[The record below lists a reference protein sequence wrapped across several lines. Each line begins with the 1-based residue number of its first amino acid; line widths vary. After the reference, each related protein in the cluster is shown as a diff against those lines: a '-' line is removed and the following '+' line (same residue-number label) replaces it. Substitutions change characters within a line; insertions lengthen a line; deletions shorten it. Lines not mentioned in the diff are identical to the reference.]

1 MAAAPVIG
9 ILLAAGFSRRFG
21 SNKLLQRLPDGPLVA
36 QAAAR
41 ALQSAL
47 PGALAVIRP
56 GVPELAQTLREA
68 GLQVSVCEEAIEG
81 MGASLAH
88 ALRTLADRPAT
99 GYVVALADMPFVKPD
114 TFRTVAACLQTA
126 ARPLAPGWRG
136 ERGHPVGLPARYRD
150 ELAQLRGDQGAR
162 EIIARDG
169 IDLIDVD
176 DPGVVRDIDQPAD
189 LPGITQHG

>member
-21 SNKLLQRLPDGPLVA
+21 SNKLLQRLPDGQLVA

-114 TFRTVAACLQTA
+114 TFRTVAACLLTCSRRL
-126 ARPLAPGWRG
+126 ARVW
-136 ERGHPVGLPARYRD
+136 
-150 ELAQLRGDQGAR
+150 
-162 EIIARDG
+162 
-169 IDLIDVD
+169 
-176 DPGVVRDIDQPAD
+176 
-189 LPGITQHG
+189 